1 MGGGV
6 GMTTFLI
13 ILLVITSLVL
23 IGSILLQPGKSA
35 GLSGAIGGGA
45 ESLFGKKKAKGYEA
59 FLARVTTISAVVF
72 MLSALILTM
81 LQK

>member
-1 MGGGV
+1 MS
-6 GMTTFLI
+6 TFLI
-13 ILLVITSLVL
+13 ILLVLTSVVL
-23 IGSILLQPGKSA
+23 IASILLQPGKSS

-59 FLARVTTISAVVF
+59 MLARVTTISAIVF

-81 LQK
+81 LQ